1 MKMVLMGALIIM
13 SNSYDIIKYIFFNYI
28 LLCNNIMLKDYPY
41 LSKLEEMNEDILI
54 KELKNYKTVIR
65 KSKDNYII
73 TLDYYKNK
81 KINKIADYFTE
92 PCRIKCKIENKES
105 IYEYFNRNKK
115 RILNINNMIEQRRIL
130 YKQPNCSNFNI
141 FVALNVLCLIK
152 PKSWVDI
159 SSGWGDRLVSCICY
173 NKLQKHQANRCKYYG
188 SDPNSELFK
197 YYRKIINTLD
207 KNNKDDYKLINN
219 GFNEADFDI
228 KIMGD
233 IDLVFSS
240 PPFFTFEIYSDCV
253 QDSIINYKTI
263 KDWIKYFLKP
273 MLLKSYNL
281 LKFGGYLIL
290 YIEDRPEYQY
300 IDKMNNYT
308 KKIGF
313 IRKPSILYYY
323 IDKPQIKRELFV
335 YIKN

>member
-1 MKMVLMGALIIM
+1 
-13 SNSYDIIKYIFFNYI
+13 
-28 LLCNNIMLKDYPY
+28 MLKDFPY
-41 LSKLEEMNEDILI
+41 LSKMEEMNEAKLI
-54 KELKNYKTVIR
+54 KELNLFKPIIK
-65 KSKDNYII
+65 KQKDAYII
-73 TLDYYKNK
+73 TLDYYKYK

-92 PCRIKCKIENKES
+92 PCRIKCKVEGKGNES
-105 IYEYFNRNKK
+105 IYEYFKRNKDE
-115 RILNINNMIEQRRIL
+115 ILKMGRNEQRRVL
-130 YKQPNCSNFNI
+130 YKLPNCSNFNI
-141 FVALNVLCLIK
+141 IVALNILYLIK

-173 NKLQKHQANRCKYYG
+173 NKLQAQKVNKCKYYG

-207 KNNKDDYKLINN
+207 KNNKEDYKLINN
-219 GFNEADFDI
+219 GFIEADFGI
-228 KIMGD
+228 KN

-240 PPFFTFEIYSDCV
+240 PPFFTFEIYSDCA
-253 QDSIINYKTI
+253 QDSTILYKTN
-263 KDWIKYFLKP
+263 KEWIKYFLKP

-281 LKFGGYLIL
+281 LKLGGHLIL

-313 IRKPSILYYY
+313 IRKPSIIYNY

-335 YIKN
+335 YLKN